1 MVEEKVLVDTSNI
14 VARQALNNLVFIVD
28 MICSKVTKL
37 IKR

>member
-1 MVEEKVLVDTSNI
+1 MVEEKVLVDTNNI
-14 VARQALNNLVFIVD
+14 TARQALNNMVFIVD